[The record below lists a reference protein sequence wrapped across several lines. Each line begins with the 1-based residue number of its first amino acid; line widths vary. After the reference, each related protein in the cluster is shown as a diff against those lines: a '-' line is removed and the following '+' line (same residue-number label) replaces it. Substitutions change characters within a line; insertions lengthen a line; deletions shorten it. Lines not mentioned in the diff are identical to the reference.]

1 MHLLDVFHTP
11 LTPLKR
17 GILNG
22 AVSKCI
28 SAYFLGTDFTDFT
41 VARPSLIEA
50 FGYCDYADLYGFPC
64 NPNKPEATLLLG
76 YGNPCN
82 P

>member
-28 SAYFLGTDFTDFT
+28 SAYFLGTDYDT
-41 VARPSLIEA
+41 PSFYYQNFSNTPTNI
-50 FGYCDYADLYGFPC
+50 C
-64 NPNKPEATLLLG
+64 NKFMFLSFKASSICPWRASVMLTFR
-76 YGNPCN
+76 
-82 P
+82 